1 MLFRVAITLI
11 KLHEVELSNCTDFGE
26 MAETYKKIART
37 SSVLD
42 CHYFMAVLYL
52 HYFSPIILPNSSNSS
67 NSSITIILLSI
78 VSFLQYL
85 RFTRP

>member
-52 HYFSPIILPNSSNSS
+52 HYFSPIILPNSS
-67 NSSITIILLSI
+67 ITIILLSI